1 MTPETPA
8 AGPLASAT
16 APYPARPTRTP
27 ARDTALPTRERGT
40 PTLRLALPKGR
51 MQAGVTRLL
60 EEAGIDLR
68 SSARTYRP
76 SISLE
81 GVECKLLKP
90 QNIIEML
97 ESGSR
102 DLGFAGADWVAE
114 LGVDL
119 VELFDT
125 GLDPVSLV
133 AAAPPSLLED
143 GDWPRRPLRIATEYG
158 RLTRTWLDSRGI
170 EARVL
175 RSFGATEVFPPEDA
189 DAVVDNRSSGAT
201 LEANGLVVVDELM
214 TSSTR
219 LYANPRALED
229 PGLAARIEDFTLLL
243 RSVLAAR
250 ERVLVEVNVGP
261 EDLGTLVEVLPSMR
275 QPTVASLH
283 EQSGFAVRAAVPRRD
298 LPRLIPALKARG
310 GSDIV
315 VSTPTQITP

>member
-1 MTPETPA
+1 MTPESPNAGTLAPPRA
-8 AGPLASAT
+8 DRGPLPPDNSAGT
-16 APYPARPTRTP
+16 PRPI
-27 ARDTALPTRERGT
+27 DTAV
-40 PTLRLALPKGR
+40 LRLALPKGR
-51 MQAGVTRLL
+51 MQAGVLKLL
-60 EEAGIDLR
+60 EDAGIDLR

-81 GVECKLLKP
+81 DVECKLLKP

-114 LGVDL
+114 LGADL
-119 VELFDT
+119 VELLDT
-125 GLDPVSLV
+125 ELDPVSLV
-133 AAAPPSLLED
+133 AAAPPALLE
-143 GDWPRRPLRIATEYG
+143 GGSWPRRPLRIASEYG
-158 RLTRTWLDSRGI
+158 RLTRAWVERQGLD
-170 EARVL
+170 ARVL

-201 LEANGLVVVDELM
+201 LEANGLAVVDELM

-219 LYANPRALED
+219 LYASPKALEN
-229 PGLAARIEDFTLLL
+229 PELSARIEDFTLLL

-250 ERVLVEVNVGP
+250 ERVLVEVNVGRG
-261 EDLGTLVEVLPSMR
+261 DLASLIEVLPSMR

-283 EQSGFAVRAAVPRRD
+283 NGEGFAIRSAVPREE

-310 GSDIV
+310 GTDIV